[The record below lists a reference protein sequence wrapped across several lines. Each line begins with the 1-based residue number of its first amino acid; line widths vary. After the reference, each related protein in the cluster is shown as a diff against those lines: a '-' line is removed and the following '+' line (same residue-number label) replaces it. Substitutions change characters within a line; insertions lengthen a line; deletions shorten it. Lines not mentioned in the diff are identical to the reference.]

1 MCLADLAAERRQPTS
16 TSRQTLVEI
25 NNNTNEQNNKSQ
37 AARKST
43 TTSDAKQKAKEH
55 LIADVYHFVKND
67 SNVMDTLNEY
77 SSEKQLRRKN
87 KPRQSIAKR
96 KLEMELTSSDS
107 DTVANQVKA
116 VHTPPDSLINSKKYD
131 DTTIAHQ
138 EEVMIDY
145 DRSRSVPDEN
155 GPVAFICFW

>member
-1 MCLADLAAERRQPTS
+1 LAAERRQPTS

-37 AARKST
+37 ARKST
-43 TTSDAKQKAKEH
+43 TTADAKQKAKEH

-67 SNVMDTLNEY
+67 SNVMATLNEY
-77 SSEKQLRRKN
+77 SSEKQLRRKS

-96 KLEMELTSSDS
+96 KLEMELMSSDS

-116 VHTPPDSLINSKKYD
+116 VPTPPDSLINSKKHD

-138 EEVMIDY
+138 EEV
-145 DRSRSVPDEN
+145 SSK
-155 GPVAFICFW
+155 